1 MKLKATIVALVLG
14 TSSIAMARPATVRG
28 SAGVTVSA
36 QASFSVGTRTQARP
50 PVQNGPRRVKRP
62 VYNPRPV
69 YEPAYYPTPAPQPV
83 YEENVWVEE
92 GPTFQ
97 ALGTNLKI
105 EGSAYNRD
113 LGFTGNNSW
122 NKVRIEARGSVTQ
135 IDEVRVTYLSG
146 ETQTIKVGELL
157 SGNEMIT
164 LDLDGRNRQ
173 VTRVLVYGK
182 SKDGP
187 RSNGFTVSAR

>member
-1 MKLKATIVALVLG
+1 MKLKATIIALVLG

-36 QASFSVGTRTQARP
+36 EASFSVGTRTSARP
-50 PVQNGPRRVKRP
+50 PVQNGPRQVKRP
-62 VYNPRPV
+62 TYQRPVYQPAHYPAPRPV
-69 YEPAYYPTPAPQPV
+69 YQ
-83 YEENVWVEE
+83 ENVWVEE

-105 EGSAYNRD
+105 QGSAYNQD

-122 NKVRIEARGSVTQ
+122 NKIRLEARGSVTQ
-135 IDEVRVTYLSG
+135 INEVRVTFLSG
-146 ETQTIKVGELL
+146 ETQTITVGELL
-157 SGNEMIT
+157 SGNEIIT

-182 SKDGP
+182 SVDSN
-187 RSNGFTVSAR
+187 RSTGFAVLAR

>member
-28 SAGVTVSA
+28 SADVTVSA
-36 QASFSVGTRTQARP
+36 QASFSVGTRTSARP
-50 PVQNGPRRVKRP
+50 PVQNGPRKVKRP
-62 VYNPRPV
+62 TYQRPV
-69 YEPAYYPTPAPQPV
+69 YQPTYYPAPQPV

-105 EGSAYNRD
+105 QGSAYNKD

-122 NKVRIEARGSVTQ
+122 NKIRIEARGSVTQ
-135 IDEVRVTYLSG
+135 VNEVRVTFLSG
-146 ETQTIKVGELL
+146 ETQTIMVGELL
-157 SGNEMIT
+157 SGNESIT

-182 SKDGP
+182 SMDGG
-187 RSNGFTVSAR
+187 RSNGFAVLAR

>member
-36 QASFSVGTRTQARP
+36 EASFSVGTRTSARP
-50 PVQNGPRRVKRP
+50 PVQNGPRKVKRP
-62 VYNPRPV
+62 TYQRPV
-69 YEPAYYPTPAPQPV
+69 YQPAYYPTPAPQPV

-97 ALGTNLKI
+97 ALGTNLTI

-122 NKVRIEARGSVTQ
+122 NKIRLEARGSVTQ
-135 IDEVRVTYLSG
+135 IDEVRVTFLTG
-146 ETQTIKVGELL
+146 ETQTIKIGEIL
-157 SGNEMIT
+157 SGRETIT

-182 SKDGP
+182 SMDGG
-187 RSNGFTVSAR
+187 RSNGFSVLAR